1 MLLKRII
8 PCLDTARGRVVK
20 GTHFEQLRDQGDPV
34 ALARG
39 YSEDGADELTFL
51 DIDATPQGRATL
63 VELVEQTAHEVFI
76 PLTVGGGIREVD
88 EIRTLLRAG
97 ADKVSIQTA
106 AVQRP
111 ELITEG
117 ARAFGSQCIVV
128 AIDAKR
134 ASGKDRWMVFTHGG
148 RTPAGL
154 DAVGWARE
162 AEHRGAGEIL
172 LTSIDADGTRA
183 GYDLELTRAVV
194 DAVQI
199 PVIASGGAGDP
210 KDLEAVLTV
219 GRADAALAASIFHSG
234 AFPIPQV
241 KAYLAGQGIPV
252 RI

>member
-20 GTHFEQLRDQGDPV
+20 GTHFQQLRDQGDPV
-34 ALARG
+34 ALART

-51 DIDATPQGRATL
+51 DIDATPEGRATL
-63 VELVEQTAHEVFI
+63 VELVERTAHEVFI

-88 EIRTLLRAG
+88 EIRILLRAG

-134 ASGKDRWMVFTHGG
+134 VGDAWIVFTHGG
-148 RTPAGL
+148 RTVTEL
-154 DAVGWARE
+154 DAVGWAIE
-162 AEHRGAGEIL
+162 AQRRGAGEIL

-199 PVIASGGAGDP
+199 PVIASGGAGHP
-210 KDLEAVLTV
+210 KDLVAVLTA
-219 GRADAALAASIFHSG
+219 GKADAALAASIFHTG
-234 AFPIPQV
+234 AFPIPQT
-241 KAYLAGQGIPV
+241 KAYLASQGVPV

>member
-8 PCLDTARGRVVK
+8 PCLDTAGGRVVK
-20 GTHFEQLRDQGDPV
+20 GTHFRQLRDQGDPV
-34 ALARG
+34 AMARA
-39 YSEDGADELTFL
+39 YSDDGADELTFL
-51 DIDATPQGRATL
+51 DIDATPEGRATL
-63 VELVEQTAHEVFI
+63 VDLVERTAHEVFI

-111 ELITEG
+111 ELITES

-134 ASGKDRWMVFTHGG
+134 VDGNGWMVFTRGG

-154 DAVGWARE
+154 DAVGWAIE
-162 AEHRGAGEIL
+162 AQRRGAGEIL

-183 GYDLELTRAVV
+183 GYDLELTRAIAE
-194 DAVQI
+194 AVQI
-199 PVIASGGAGDP
+199 PVIASGGAGHP
-210 KDLEAVLTV
+210 RDLEAVLSE

-234 AFPIPQV
+234 AFPIPTT
-241 KAYLAGQGIPV
+241 KAYLAGRGIPI
-252 RI
+252 RL

>member
-20 GTHFEQLRDQGDPV
+20 GTHFQQLRDQGDPV
-34 ALARG
+34 ALART

-51 DIDATPQGRATL
+51 DIDATPEGRATL
-63 VELVEQTAHEVFI
+63 VELVERTAHEVFI

-88 EIRTLLRAG
+88 EIRILLRAG

-134 ASGKDRWMVFTHGG
+134 VGDAWIVFTHGG
-148 RTPAGL
+148 RTVTEL
-154 DAVGWARE
+154 DAVGWAIE
-162 AEHRGAGEIL
+162 AQRRGAGEIL

-199 PVIASGGAGDP
+199 PVIASGGAGHP
-210 KDLEAVLTV
+210 KDLVAVLTE
-219 GRADAALAASIFHSG
+219 GKADAALAASIFHTG
-234 AFPIPQV
+234 AFPIPQT
-241 KAYLAGQGIPV
+241 KAYLASQGVPV

>member
-20 GTHFEQLRDQGDPV
+20 GTHFQQLRDQGDPV
-34 ALARG
+34 ALART

-51 DIDATPQGRATL
+51 DIDATPEGRATL
-63 VELVEQTAHEVFI
+63 VELVERTAHEVFI

-88 EIRTLLRAG
+88 EIRILLRAG

-134 ASGKDRWMVFTHGG
+134 VGDAWIVFTHGG
-148 RTPAGL
+148 RTVTEL
-154 DAVGWARE
+154 DAVGWAIE
-162 AEHRGAGEIL
+162 AQRRGAGEIL

-183 GYDLELTRAVV
+183 GYDIELTRAVV

-199 PVIASGGAGDP
+199 PVIASGGAGHP
-210 KDLEAVLTV
+210 KDLVAVLTE
-219 GRADAALAASIFHSG
+219 GKADAALAASIFHTG
-234 AFPIPQV
+234 AFPIPQT
-241 KAYLAGQGIPV
+241 KAYLASQGVPV

>member
-8 PCLDTARGRVVK
+8 PCLDTAHGRVVK
-20 GTHFEQLRDQGDPV
+20 GRHFQELRDQGDPV
-34 ALARG
+34 ALART
-39 YSEDGADELTFL
+39 YSEDGADELAFL

-63 VELVEQTAHEVFI
+63 VDLVERTAHEVFI
-76 PLTVGGGIREVD
+76 PLTVGGGIHDVD

-97 ADKVSIQTA
+97 ADKVSIQSA
-106 AVQRP
+106 AIQRP

-134 ASGKDRWMVFTHGG
+134 VDGTWMIFTHGG
-148 RTPAGL
+148 RTSTAL
-154 DAVGWARE
+154 DAVGWAIE
-162 AEHRGAGEIL
+162 AQRRGAGEIL

-199 PVIASGGAGDP
+199 PVIASGGAGHP
-210 KDLEAVLTV
+210 KDLVAVLTE
-219 GRADAALAASIFHSG
+219 GKADAALAASIFHSG
-234 AFPIPQV
+234 AFPIPQT
-241 KAYLAGQGIPV
+241 KAYLAGHGIAV
-252 RI
+252 RR

>member
-8 PCLDTARGRVVK
+8 PCLDIARGRVVK
-20 GTHFEQLRDQGDPV
+20 GTHFQELRDQGDPV
-34 ALARG
+34 ALARA

-51 DIDATPQGRATL
+51 DIDATREGRATL
-63 VELVEQTAHEVFI
+63 VELVERTAHEVFI
-76 PLTVGGGIREVD
+76 PVTVGGGIREVD
-88 EIRTLLRAG
+88 EIRILLRAG

-117 ARAFGSQCIVV
+117 ARVFGSQCIVI

-134 ASGKDRWMVFTHGG
+134 VAGNGWMVFTHGG
-148 RTPAGL
+148 RTSAGL
-154 DAVGWARE
+154 DAVGWAIE
-162 AEHRGAGEIL
+162 AQRRGAGEIL

-194 DAVQI
+194 DAVEI
-199 PVIASGGAGDP
+199 PVIASGGAGHP
-210 KDLEAVLTV
+210 KDLETVLTV

-234 AFPIPQV
+234 AFPIPQL

>member
-20 GTHFEQLRDQGDPV
+20 GTHFQQLRDQGDPV
-34 ALARG
+34 ALART
-39 YSEDGADELTFL
+39 YFEDGADELTFL
-51 DIDATPQGRATL
+51 DIDATREGRATL
-63 VELVEQTAHEVFI
+63 VELVERTAHEIFI

-88 EIRTLLRAG
+88 QIRTLLRAG

-134 ASGKDRWMVFTHGG
+134 IEGAWIVFTHGG
-148 RTPAGL
+148 RAPTELG
-154 DAVGWARE
+154 AVDWAIE
-162 AEHRGAGEIL
+162 AQRRGAGEIL

-199 PVIASGGAGDP
+199 PVIASGGAGHP
-210 KDLEAVLTV
+210 KDLVAVLTE
-219 GRADAALAASIFHSG
+219 GKADAALAASIFHTG
-234 AFPIPQV
+234 AFPIPQT
-241 KAYLAGQGIPV
+241 KAYLAGQGVPV

>member
-20 GTHFEQLRDQGDPV
+20 GTHFQQLRDQGDPV
-34 ALARG
+34 ALART
-39 YSEDGADELTFL
+39 YSEDGADEITFL
-51 DIDATPQGRATL
+51 DIDATPEGRATL
-63 VELVEQTAHEVFI
+63 VELVERTAHEVFI

-88 EIRTLLRAG
+88 EIKTLLRAG

-134 ASGKDRWMVFTHGG
+134 VDDAWMVFTHGG
-148 RTPAGL
+148 RTPTEL
-154 DAVGWARE
+154 DAVGWAIE
-162 AEHRGAGEIL
+162 AQRRGAGEIL

-183 GYDLELTRAVV
+183 GYDLALTRAVV

-199 PVIASGGAGDP
+199 PVIASGGAGHP
-210 KDLEAVLTV
+210 KDLVAVLTE
-219 GRADAALAASIFHSG
+219 GKADAALAASIFHSG
-234 AFPIPQV
+234 AFPIRET
-241 KAYLAGQGIPV
+241 KAYLAGHGVPV

>member
-20 GTHFEQLRDQGDPV
+20 GTHFQQLRDQGDPV
-34 ALARG
+34 ALART

-51 DIDATPQGRATL
+51 DIDATPEGRATL
-63 VELVEQTAHEVFI
+63 VELVERTAHEVFI

-88 EIRTLLRAG
+88 EIRILLRAG

-134 ASGKDRWMVFTHGG
+134 VGDAWMVFTHGG
-148 RTPAGL
+148 RTPTEL
-154 DAVGWARE
+154 DAVGWAIE
-162 AEHRGAGEIL
+162 AQRRGAGEIL

-199 PVIASGGAGDP
+199 PVIASGGAGHP
-210 KDLEAVLTV
+210 RDLVAVLTE
-219 GRADAALAASIFHSG
+219 GKADAALAASIFHSG
-234 AFPIPQV
+234 AFPIPQT
-241 KAYLAGQGIPV
+241 KAYLAGHGVPV

>member
-8 PCLDTARGRVVK
+8 PCLDTAGGRVVK
-20 GTHFEQLRDQGDPV
+20 GTHFRELLDQGDPV
-34 ALARG
+34 ALAG
-39 YSEDGADELTFL
+39 AYSEDGADELTFL

-63 VELVEQTAHEVFI
+63 IDVVEKTAHEVFI
-76 PLTVGGGIREVD
+76 PLTVGGGIRELD

-111 ELITEG
+111 QLITEG

-134 ASGKDRWMVFTHGG
+134 VAGNGWMVFTHGG
-148 RTPAGL
+148 RNSAGL
-154 DAVGWARE
+154 DPVGWAVE
-162 AEHRGAGEIL
+162 AQRRGAGEIL

-183 GYDLELTRAVV
+183 GYDLELTRAVA

-199 PVIASGGAGDP
+199 PVIASGGAGHP
-210 KDLEAVLTV
+210 KDIEAVLTE
-219 GRADAALAASIFHSG
+219 GRADAALAASIFHSR
-234 AFPIPQV
+234 AYPIPQV
-241 KAYLAGQGIPV
+241 KAYLAAKGIPV
-252 RI
+252 RV

>member
-1 MLLKRII
+1 M
-8 PCLDTARGRVVK
+8 A
-20 GTHFEQLRDQGDPV
+20 
-34 ALARG
+34 
-39 YSEDGADELTFL
+39 
-51 DIDATPQGRATL
+51 
-63 VELVEQTAHEVFI
+63 
-76 PLTVGGGIREVD
+76 
-88 EIRTLLRAG
+88 
-97 ADKVSIQTA
+97 
-106 AVQRP
+106 
-111 ELITEG
+111 
-117 ARAFGSQCIVV
+117 
-128 AIDAKR
+128 
-134 ASGKDRWMVFTHGG
+134 FTHGG
-148 RTPAGL
+148 RTPTGL
-154 DAVGWARE
+154 DAVGWAIE
-162 AEHRGAGEIL
+162 AQHRGAGEIL

>member
-20 GTHFEQLRDQGDPV
+20 GTHFQQLRDQGDPV
-34 ALARG
+34 ALART
-39 YSEDGADELTFL
+39 YCEDGADELTFL
-51 DIDATPQGRATL
+51 DIDATPEGRATL
-63 VELVEQTAHEVFI
+63 VELVERTAHEVFI

-88 EIRTLLRAG
+88 EIRILLRAG

-134 ASGKDRWMVFTHGG
+134 VGDAWIVFTHGG
-148 RTPAGL
+148 RTVTEL
-154 DAVGWARE
+154 DAVGWAIE
-162 AEHRGAGEIL
+162 AQRRGAGEIL

-199 PVIASGGAGDP
+199 PVIASGGAGHP
-210 KDLEAVLTV
+210 KDLVAVLTE
-219 GRADAALAASIFHSG
+219 GKADAALAASIFHTG
-234 AFPIPQV
+234 AFPIPQT
-241 KAYLAGQGIPV
+241 KAYLASQGVPV

>member
-8 PCLDTARGRVVK
+8 PCLDTAHGRVVK
-20 GTHFEQLRDQGDPV
+20 GTHFQQLRDQGDPV
-34 ALARG
+34 ALARK

-51 DIDATPQGRATL
+51 DIDATPEGRATL
-63 VELVEQTAHEVFI
+63 VRLVERAAHEVFI
-76 PLTVGGGIREVD
+76 PLTVGGGIHDVD

-134 ASGKDRWMVFTHGG
+134 VAGNGWKVFTHGA
-148 RTPAGL
+148 RTPTEL
-154 DAVGWARE
+154 DAVGWAIE
-162 AEHRGAGEIL
+162 AQRRGAGEIL

-199 PVIASGGAGDP
+199 PVIASGGAGHP
-210 KDLEAVLTV
+210 KDLVAVLSE
-219 GRADAALAASIFHSG
+219 GKADAALAASIFHSG
-234 AFPIPQV
+234 AFPIPHT
-241 KAYLAGQGIPV
+241 KAYLADHGIPV
-252 RI
+252 RL

>member
-20 GTHFEQLRDQGDPV
+20 GTHFQQLRDQGDPV
-34 ALARG
+34 ALART
-39 YSEDGADELTFL
+39 YSEDGADEITFL
-51 DIDATPQGRATL
+51 DIDATPEGRATL
-63 VELVEQTAHEVFI
+63 VELVERTAHEVFI

-88 EIRTLLRAG
+88 EIKTLLRAG

-134 ASGKDRWMVFTHGG
+134 VDDAWMVFTHGG
-148 RTPAGL
+148 RTPTEL
-154 DAVGWARE
+154 DAVGWAIE
-162 AEHRGAGEIL
+162 AQRRGAGEIL

-183 GYDLELTRAVV
+183 GYDLALTRAVV

-199 PVIASGGAGDP
+199 PVIASGGAGHP
-210 KDLEAVLTV
+210 KDLVAVLTE
-219 GRADAALAASIFHSG
+219 GKADAALAASIFHSG
-234 AFPIPQV
+234 AFPIPET
-241 KAYLAGQGIPV
+241 KAYLAGHGVPV

>member
-20 GTHFEQLRDQGDPV
+20 GTHFQQLRDQGDPV
-34 ALARG
+34 ALART

-51 DIDATPQGRATL
+51 DIDATPEGRATL
-63 VELVEQTAHEVFI
+63 VELVERTAHEVFI

-88 EIRTLLRAG
+88 EIRILLRAG

-134 ASGKDRWMVFTHGG
+134 VGDAWMVFTHGG
-148 RTPAGL
+148 RTPTEL
-154 DAVGWARE
+154 DAVGWAIE
-162 AEHRGAGEIL
+162 AQRRGAGEIL

-199 PVIASGGAGDP
+199 PVIASGGAGHP
-210 KDLEAVLTV
+210 RDLVAVLTE
-219 GRADAALAASIFHSG
+219 GKADAALAASIFHSG
-234 AFPIPQV
+234 AFPIPQT
-241 KAYLAGQGIPV
+241 KAYLAGQGVPV